1 MGVGKLAV
9 GEASDAE
16 QDLPREQVGEGGG
29 GEEGGGR
36 GQAGMP
42 GEEGSDVGPEGA
54 GQLVTLRREGQK
66 VVQIGRHPPL
76 HPL

>member
-1 MGVGKLAV
+1 MGLGELAV
-9 GEASDAE
+9 GEVSDAE

-29 GEEGGGR
+29 GEEGGRR
-36 GQAGMP
+36 GQAGML

-54 GQLVTLRREGQK
+54 GQLVPLRREGQE